1 MGFKQEDFNRLVLDN
16 KVLGLFEKKKVLK
29 SKRESNWY
37 VNWRLDDLFLLE
49 QVADH
54 VVEFTKDLG
63 IEVDTFYGVPEG
75 ATRLALLTQYTWAKQ
90 SENYGPGS
98 HVIPMGRGN
107 PKEHGVAKDKY
118 FVGTPRGKVV
128 ILEDVT
134 TTGGSLLNTISQL
147 KELEGIEIIAAYGLT
162 NRMEKTPIP
171 GDDDEGVVAKFAKQY
186 EAATGKAYEKE
197 MSVAEAVKDAGVQ
210 YQALS
215 SGAVLLPRAVK
226 IENPSEE
233 IIGEIKAEFAKY
245 GIVPIDLEGE

>member
-16 KVLGLFEKKKVLK
+16 KILGLFEKKKVLK

-37 VNWRLDDLFLLE
+37 VNWRLDDMFLMG

-63 IEVDTFYGVPEG
+63 IEADTFYGVPEG
-75 ATRLALLTQYTWAKQ
+75 ATRLAILAQERWAKQ

-98 HVIPMGRGN
+98 HVVAMGRGK
-107 PKEHGVAKDKY
+107 PKDHGAAKDKY
-118 FVGTPRGKVV
+118 FVGTPRGKIV

-134 TTGGSLLNTISQL
+134 TTGGSLLNTISQVKQL
-147 KELEGIEIIAAYGLT
+147 DCVEIIAAYGLT

-171 GDDDEGVVAKFAKQY
+171 GDDDEGVVAKFAAQY
-186 EAATGKAYEKE
+186 ETATGKTYQKE
-197 MSVAEAVKDAGVQ
+197 MSVAEACKDAGVT
-210 YQALS
+210 YHALS
-215 SGAVLLPRAVK
+215 SGAVLLPRAVR

-233 IIGEIKAEFAKY
+233 VIGEIKAEFAKY
-245 GIVPIDLEGE
+245 GVVPLELGGE

>member
-1 MGFKQEDFNRLVLDN
+1 MEFNQEEFDKLVLDN
-16 KVLGLFEKKKVLK
+16 KILGLFEKKKVLK

-49 QVADH
+49 KVADN
-54 VVEFTKDLG
+54 VVAFTKDLG

-75 ATRLALLTQYTWAKQ
+75 ATRLAILTQYKWAKQ
-90 SENYGPGS
+90 SENYAEGS
-98 HVIPMGRGN
+98 HVIPMGRGKQ
-107 PKEHGVAKDKY
+107 KEHGAAKDKY

-128 ILEDVT
+128 VLEDVT
-134 TTGGSLLNTISQL
+134 TTGGSLLDTISQL

-186 EAATGKAYEKE
+186 EAATGKAYEKDI
-197 MSVAEAVKDAGVQ
+197 SVAEACKDAGVQ

-215 SGAVLLPRAVK
+215 SGAVLLPKAVEMAK
-226 IENPSEE
+226 PSEE
-233 IIGEIKAEFAKY
+233 VIGEIKAEFAKY
-245 GIVPIDLEGE
+245 GIVPLELGGE

>member
-37 VNWRLDDLFLLE
+37 VNWRVNDLFLMG

-63 IEVDTFYGVPEG
+63 IEADTFYGVPEG
-75 ATRLALLTQYTWAKQ
+75 ATRLAILAQERWAKQ

-98 HVIPMGRGN
+98 HVVAMGRGK
-107 PKEHGVAKDKY
+107 PKEHGAAKDKY
-118 FVGTPRGKVV
+118 FVGTPQGKVIV
-128 ILEDVT
+128 LEDVT

-171 GDDDEGVVAKFAKQY
+171 GDDDEEVVAKFAKQY

-197 MSVAEAVKDAGVQ
+197 MSVEEACKDAGVQ
-210 YQALS
+210 YHALS
-215 SGAVLLPRAVK
+215 SGAELLPKA
-226 IENPSEE
+226 IELAKPSEE
-233 IIGEIKAEFAKY
+233 VIGEIKAEFEKY
-245 GIVPIDLEGE
+245 GIVPLELEGE